1 MKQIKLT
8 ITERRALQAR
18 FNVGDNYILDV
29 LGYRKD
35 GPTARRIRQ
44 AALEMGGR
52 YVDPDFVPNCNTSYV
67 GGYITQTFSE
77 GVVLRI
83 ERSTGN
89 LTISHRDQVVEK
101 VDNARMSDWQAAA
114 LKAQRLAEVT
124 MVAK

>member
-35 GPTARRIRQ
+35 GPTARRIRR

-67 GGYITQTFSE
+67 GGFIIQTFADD
-77 GVVLRI
+77 VVLKI
-83 ERSTGN
+83 DKNTGDIN
-89 LTISHRDQVVEK
+89 LSHRGEVIESVQNSSMALW
-101 VDNARMSDWQAAA
+101 NAMAR
-114 LKAQRLAEVT
+114 KAQDIAET
-124 MVAK
+124 SMVAK